1 MLSSSSPIWLKY
13 NKHVLKWEGKTSA
26 DPQDG
31 AAKCVSTGMI
41 HTNKGVTFC
50 TFKQYAA
57 SLGITPVTHSRFLNL
72 TDNEVA
78 RFIFKFYEN
87 IQGSQYPDSIA
98 LSLVEAHWL
107 SGLDRAKKTLIEALQ
122 SFNINP
128 KSYTEAIILSKEV
141 QEKELFKAY
150 NDIRYNFLVNIL
162 GNNPKYSKYKNG
174 WKNRINDFISNFTPN
189 TGSLDL
195 GKKIGEQAGNI
206 AKISIVG
213 LAMYLFGQK

>member
-1 MLSSSSPIWLKY
+1 MLSSSSPIWLNY
-13 NKHVLKWEGKTSA
+13 NKHVLTWEGKKSS

-31 AAKCVSTGMI
+31 AAKCVSAGMV

-50 TFKQYAA
+50 TFKLYAA
-57 SLGITPVTHSRFLNL
+57 SLGITPVTHNRFLSL

-78 RFIFKFYEN
+78 RFLFRFYEN
-87 IQGSQYPDSIA
+87 IQGYKYPDSIA
-98 LSLVEAHWL
+98 ISMVETNWM
-107 SGLDRAKKTLIEALQ
+107 SGSKAKDTLIQALSSLNKKPQ
-122 SFNINP
+122 DLD
-128 KSYTEAIILSKEV
+128 EAIRLANSIS
-141 QEKELFKAY
+141 EKELFKAY

-162 GNNPKYSKYKNG
+162 GNSPKFSKYKDG
-174 WKNRINDFISNFTPN
+174 WRNRINDFIEKFTPN
-189 TGSLDL
+189 SGSLDL

>member
-1 MLSSSSPIWLKY
+1 MLSSSSPLWLKY
-13 NKHVLKWEGKTSA
+13 NQHVLTWEGKTSK

-31 AAKCVSTGMI
+31 AAKCVSPGMV
-41 HTNKGVTFC
+41 HTNKGVTYC

-57 SLGITPVTHSRFLNL
+57 SLGITPVTHSRFLSL

-87 IQGSQYPDSIA
+87 IQGHKFPDSIA
-98 LSLVEAHWL
+98 LSLLETHWL
-107 SGLDRAKKTLIEALQ
+107 SGPDIPKNTLIKALQ
-122 SFNINP
+122 SFNMNP
-128 KSYTEAIILSKEV
+128 KSYTDAIKLSNEV
-141 QEKELFKAY
+141 NEKELFKAY

-162 GNNPKYSKYKNG
+162 GSKPKYSKYKDG
-174 WKNRINDFISNFTPN
+174 WKNRLNSFIGSFAPN
-189 TGSLDL
+189 RGSLDL